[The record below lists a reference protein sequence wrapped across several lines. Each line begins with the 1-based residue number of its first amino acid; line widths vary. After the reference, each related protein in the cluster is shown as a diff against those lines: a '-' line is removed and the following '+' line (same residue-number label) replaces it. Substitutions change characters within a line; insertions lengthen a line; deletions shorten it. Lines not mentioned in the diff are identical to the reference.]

1 MINSIITKLFE
12 IGSLRVGNFT
22 LKSGQQSPIYV
33 DLRAII
39 SFPALLRDM
48 SEAIWQN
55 HTDSADFV
63 CGVPYTALPIATSIT
78 LNHNIP
84 MVMRRKE
91 IKDYGTKKMV
101 EGVFEPGQTCI
112 IIEDVVTTGMSILE
126 TIKDLEAAG
135 LKVVE
140 ILAFLDREQGG
151 AENLRNAGYPFR
163 AATSLTHIAEHL
175 FQTGLIDDTLKQEIL
190 QCTQIEGA
198 Q

>member
-1 MINSIITKLFE
+1 MINPIITKLFE

-39 SFPALLRDM
+39 SFPPLLRAI

-55 HTDSADFV
+55 HTHTVDFV

-101 EGVFEPGQTCI
+101 EGVFEAGQTCI

-126 TIKDLEAAG
+126 TAKDLEAAG

-151 AENLRNAGYPFR
+151 AENLRNAGYSFR
-163 AATSLTHIAEHL
+163 AATSLTQIAEHL
-175 FQTGLIDDTLKQEIL
+175 FHIGLIDDTLKQEIF
-190 QCTQIEGA
+190 QCRQTEGA